1 MRILLLVLG
10 FLALTSCKK
19 EASEIPLSEM
29 SGSAARLVVSGT
41 FQNGPYGSV
50 SGQGQIWK
58 TAADQYEIVLDNFQ
72 TTNGPDLFVYLSKE
86 PMPVNFIDAGKL
98 KSTNGRQIYPIS
110 GSPDF
115 TQYKYIVIHCKAF
128 NHLFGFAPLP

>member
-29 SGSAARLVVSGT
+29 SASAARLVVSGT
-41 FQNGPYGSV
+41 FQNGPYGRV

>member
-29 SGSAARLVVSGT
+29 SASAAQLVVSGT
-41 FQNGPYGSV
+41 FQNGPYGRV

>member
-1 MRILLLVLG
+1 MRILLLFFG
-10 FLALTSCKK
+10 FLVFTSCKK

-29 SGSAARLVVSGT
+29 SASAAQLVQSGT
-41 FQNGPYGSV
+41 FQNGPYGRV
-50 SGQGQIWK
+50 SGQGQVWK

-86 PMPVNFIDAGKL
+86 PMPVNFIEAGKL

-110 GSPDF
+110 GTPDF